1 MITADNLVKTFTRNE
16 KRNKKSDFN
25 AVDGISLSVK
35 EGEIVGILGPNGAGK
50 TTLLRMMSKLMKPTS
65 GMVSI
70 RLGDEE
76 VSDDIEVKRH
86 IGYLSNNTKLY
97 GRFSTRELLQMIGA
111 LYGVSEEDTKR
122 RIDEISEVLS
132 MESFIDNRIEKLSTG
147 QTQRASIAR
156 CLVHDPQVYIF
167 DEPTLGL
174 DIISSAAIVDFMK
187 RERKRGKTVLYSTH
201 YMEEAEYLCDRIIMI
216 HQGRSIGEGT
226 PEELKKQTGLDSLRD
241 IFAGLIA
248 ANGGLEYDRFDS
260 GAEDKGKRRMR
271 R

>member
-1 MITADNLVKTFTRNE
+1 MITANNLVKTFIRNE
-16 KRNKKSDFN
+16 KKNKKSEFN
-25 AVDGISLSVK
+25 AVDGISLTVR

-70 RLGDEE
+70 HIGEKE
-76 VSDDIEVKRH
+76 ISDDIEVKRQ

-97 GRFSTRELLQMIGA
+97 GRLSAREFLQMLGV
-111 LYGVSEEDTKR
+111 LYGMSEEDTAQ
-122 RIDEISEVLS
+122 RIEQISEVLS
-132 MESFIDNRIEKLSTG
+132 MDAFMDNRIEKLSTG

-174 DIISSAAIVDFMK
+174 DIISSAAIIDFMK
-187 RERKRGKTVLYSTH
+187 GERDRGKTVLYSTH

-216 HQGRSIGEGT
+216 HQGRIISEGT
-226 PEELKKQTGLDSLRD
+226 PADLKAQTDQGSLRD
-241 IFAGLIA
+241 VFAELIRKE
-248 ANGGLEYDRFDS
+248 GMPDEQ
-260 GAEDKGKRRMR
+260 
-271 R
+271 

>member
-16 KRNKKSDFN
+16 KRNKKSEFN

-50 TTLLRMMSKLMKPTS
+50 TTLLRMMSKLMRPTS

-111 LYGVSEEDTKR
+111 LYGVPEEDTKR

-132 MESFIDNRIEKLSTG
+132 MESFLDNRIEKLSTG

-187 RERKRGKTVLYSTH
+187 GERERGKTVLYSTH

-216 HQGRSIGEGT
+216 HQGRIIGEGT
-226 PEELKKQTGLDSLRD
+226 PAELKKQTGYDSLRD
-241 IFAGLIA
+241 VFAGLIA
-248 ANGGLEYDRFDS
+248 ANGGLESERSDTR
-260 GAEDKGKRRMR
+260 AEDKGKRRVCR
-271 R
+271 